1 MTIYYYM
8 KFRTDRK
15 PEGICLDAITF
26 DTRNG
31 ARYVVDVTGENDVE
45 TLFADGICTVDGRVK
60 GDCDSVMRLDPQ
72 NINAPGT
79 SFEEIPYTELFELI
93 QSALLETMRF
103 TLCDEDGGEISDLI
117 LYEVEIL
124 LNGCP
129 KILFRSQPENCYTP

>member
-8 KFRTDRK
+8 KFKTDRK

-31 ARYVVDVTGENDVE
+31 MRCVVDVTGENDVE
-45 TLFADGICTVDGRVK
+45 TLFSDGTCTVDGRVK
-60 GDCDSVMRLDPQ
+60 GDCDSIMKLDPQ

-79 SFEEIPYTELFELI
+79 SFEEIPYTELFKLI
-93 QSALLETMRF
+93 QSALLETIRF
-103 TLCDEDGGEISDLI
+103 TLCDADDGEISDLI
-117 LYEVEIL
+117 LYEVEIM

-129 KILFRSQPENCYTP
+129 KILLRSQPGNCYTP